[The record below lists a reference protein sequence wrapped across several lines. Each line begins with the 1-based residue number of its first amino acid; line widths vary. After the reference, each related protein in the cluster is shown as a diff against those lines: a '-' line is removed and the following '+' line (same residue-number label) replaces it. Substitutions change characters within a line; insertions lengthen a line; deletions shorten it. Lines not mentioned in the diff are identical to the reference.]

1 MTFKNRKGPDES
13 QIYRQTVR
21 GSRTGDSEIYGR
33 SHSHCDGETK
43 ENDLLVK

>member
-13 QIYRQTVR
+13 QIYR